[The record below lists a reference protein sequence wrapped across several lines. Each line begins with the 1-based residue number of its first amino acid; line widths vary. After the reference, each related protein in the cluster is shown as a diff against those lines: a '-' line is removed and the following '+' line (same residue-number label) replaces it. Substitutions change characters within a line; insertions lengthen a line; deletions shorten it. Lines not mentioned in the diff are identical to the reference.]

1 MDAQVNI
8 IAAVIVLIIFLP
20 IYYLNK
26 TGLSFSK
33 KLAKNFNTI
42 AKNNNL
48 NLDQKECW
56 SNTCIGID
64 SAQKKLLYNRG
75 LDADSFIIINLNE
88 INSCE
93 QLKHVSEKRIN
104 KMTVYEL
111 KTLDLKLYPK
121 NNKPSI
127 TLNFYDIE
135 NSFVEDLEL
144 KRIEK
149 WILIIKS
156 NLSHDI
162 LKKVA

>member
-8 IAAVIVLIIFLP
+8 IAAIVLLIIFLP

-33 KLAKNFNTI
+33 KLAKNFNAI
-42 AKNNNL
+42 AKNNNF

-64 SAQKKLLYNRG
+64 SAQKKLIYNRG
-75 LDADSFIIINLNE
+75 LEADAFIIINLNE

-111 KTLDLKLYPK
+111 KTLDLIFYPK
-121 NNKPSI
+121 SNKPSI
-127 TLNFYDIE
+127 SINFYDIE

-149 WILIIKS
+149 WILIINS
-156 NLSHDI
+156 NIKQDNF
-162 LKKVA
+162 KKVA